1 MNSLTAKQKKYAAD
15 LSLLFVAFAWGGG
28 FVAVKDALNSLTPM
42 YLMAFRFTLAAVVV
56 YVSLHRWIGKISI
69 QEFRNSSVVG
79 TILFLAFA
87 AQTVGLQYTTASKQ
101 GFLTATYVIMVP
113 FLYWLLYK
121 KRPPLKVFI
130 GSFLTLIGIGFI
142 GLDSTLSLNK
152 GDWLT
157 LLCALFFA
165 MHILSIEY
173 YTKTI
178 HVFKVAF
185 IQISVAALWFIGA
198 ALIFEPMPASLPSRA
213 WIAIVYMAVVS
224 TFGCFTVQTVA
235 QKHTTSSHASII
247 MSLESV
253 FAAVLGVWLL
263 QEEMT
268 IAMLFGCALI
278 FVAIL
283 MVEVNLKKSLPEPE
297 VLGIEA
303 DR

>member
-1 MNSLTAKQKKYAAD
+1 MSQLSAKQKKYLAD

-42 YLMAFRFTLAAVVV
+42 YLMAFRFTLASIVV
-56 YVSLHRWIGKISI
+56 YVSLHQWIGKITVK
-69 QEFRNSSVVG
+69 EFKNSSVVG
-79 TILFLAFA
+79 TILFMAFA

-113 FLYWLLYK
+113 FLYWVLYQ
-121 KRPPLKVFI
+121 KRPPIKVFA
-130 GSFLTLIGIGFI
+130 GSFLTLVGIGFI

-165 MHILSIEY
+165 MHILSIEF

-185 IQISVAALWFIGA
+185 VQISVAAVWFIVA
-198 ALIFEPMPASLPSRA
+198 ALILEPMPGALSSRA

-263 QEEMT
+263 QEKMT
-268 IAMLFGCALI
+268 IAMLFGCGLI
-278 FVAIL
+278 FIAIL
-283 MVEVNLKKSLPEPE
+283 MVEVNLKKSVPEPE
-297 VLGIEA
+297 ALGLES
-303 DR
+303 D

>member
-1 MNSLTAKQKKYAAD
+1 MSRLSSKQKKYISD

-42 YLMAFRFTLAAVVV
+42 YLMAFRFTLASIVV
-56 YVSLHRWIGKISI
+56 YAALHRWIGKISKR
-69 QEFRNSSVVG
+69 EFKNSAVVG

-113 FLYWLLYK
+113 FLYWILYQ
-121 KRPPLKVFI
+121 KRPPIKVFA

-165 MHILSIEY
+165 MHILSIEF

-185 IQISVAALWFIGA
+185 IQISVAALWFIAA
-198 ALIFEPMPASLPSRA
+198 ALLFEPTPGPLSSRA
-213 WIAIVYMAVVS
+213 WAAIIYMAVVS
-224 TFGCFTVQTVA
+224 TFGCFTVQTIA
-235 QKHTTSSHASII
+235 QKYTTSSHASII

-268 IAMLFGCALI
+268 MAMLFGCGLI
-278 FVAIL
+278 FIAIL
-283 MVEVNLKKSLPEPE
+283 MVEVNFKKPVQEPLLKHAPK
-297 VLGIEA
+297 
-303 DR
+303 

>member
-1 MNSLTAKQKKYAAD
+1 MSRLNEKQKKYAAD

-28 FVAVKDALNSLTPM
+28 FIAVKDTLNSLTPM
-42 YLMAFRFTLAAVVV
+42 YLNAFRFTLAAVVV
-56 YVSLHRWIGKISI
+56 YLALHRWIGKITAK
-69 QEFRNSSVVG
+69 ELKNSSVVG

-101 GFLTATYVIMVP
+101 GFLTATYVVMVP
-113 FLYWLLYK
+113 FLYWILYQ
-121 KRPPLKVFI
+121 KRPPVKVFA
-130 GSFLTLIGIGFI
+130 GSFLTLAGIGFI

-165 MHILSIEY
+165 MHILSIEF
-173 YTKTI
+173 YTRTI

-185 IQISVAALWFIGA
+185 IQISVAALWFIAA
-198 ALIFEPMPASLPSRA
+198 ALLFEPMPSAVSPRA
-213 WIAIVYMAVVS
+213 LAAIVYMAVVS
-224 TFGCFTVQTVA
+224 TFGCFTVQTIA

-268 IAMLFGCALI
+268 MAMLFGCGLI
-278 FVAIL
+278 FIAIL
-283 MVEVNLKKSLPEPE
+283 MVEVNLKKSEPE
-297 VLGIEA
+297 HGTLGFESE
-303 DR
+303 